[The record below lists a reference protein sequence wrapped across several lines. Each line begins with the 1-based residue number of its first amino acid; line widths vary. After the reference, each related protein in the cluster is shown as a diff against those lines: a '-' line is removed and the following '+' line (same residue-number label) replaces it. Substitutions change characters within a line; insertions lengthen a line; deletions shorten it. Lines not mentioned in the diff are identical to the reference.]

1 MSRVGFVLLHY
12 GDVSVTKECIDSIL
26 QLETKDMIHI
36 VVVDNDW
43 NKPADKRELLQS
55 LYAGYNN
62 ITIIPIME
70 NRGFSYANNQG
81 YQYLKKHYEPQYIVI
96 SNNDILFCQKD
107 FLSRLQ
113 ESHEQEAY
121 AVLAPDIIGR
131 DSGEHQNP
139 IDTKLRTKGQ
149 ASYTIAMNRICLTL
163 FPIVYPFIR
172 GRFQK
177 KPVNEQH
184 KEILQRVDNIVPCGA
199 CLVLSK
205 EFIEQEIKVFY
216 PETQFYYEEYILYYN
231 CQNKGYRIVYDPS
244 IQVIHGD
251 GVATKKKTVTDK
263 GKIKFIMKHTM
274 KSAKIY
280 KKLIST
286 NNSRG

>member
-1 MSRVGFVLLHY
+1 MSKVGFVLLHY

-26 QLETKDMIHI
+26 QLETKNTIHI

-43 NKPADKRELLQS
+43 NKPADERELLQS

-62 ITIIPIME
+62 ITIIPMME

-81 YQYLKKHYEPQYIVI
+81 YQYLKKHYEPHYIVI

-113 ESHEQEAY
+113 ESHEQESY

-149 ASYTIAMNRICLTL
+149 VSYTIAMNRICLSL

-172 GRFQK
+172 CQFQK

-184 KEILQRVDNIVPCGA
+184 KGMLQRADNIVPCGA

-205 EFIEQEIKVFY
+205 EFIEQETKVFY

-231 CQNKGYRIVYDPS
+231 CQKKGYHIVYDPS

-251 GVATKKKTVTDK
+251 GVATKKETLTDK
-263 GKIKFIMKHTM
+263 GKVKFIMKHTL

-286 NNSRG
+286 NNK

>member
-26 QLETKDMIHI
+26 QLETKDTIHI

-121 AVLAPDIIGR
+121 TVLAPDIIGR

-163 FPIVYPFIR
+163 
-172 GRFQK
+172 
-177 KPVNEQH
+177 
-184 KEILQRVDNIVPCGA
+184 
-199 CLVLSK
+199 LS
-205 EFIEQEIKVFY
+205 
-216 PETQFYYEEYILYYN
+216 L
-231 CQNKGYRIVYDPS
+231 
-244 IQVIHGD
+244 IH
-251 GVATKKKTVTDK
+251 
-263 GKIKFIMKHTM
+263 I
-274 KSAKIY
+274 
-280 KKLIST
+280 
-286 NNSRG
+286 